1 MWRYTRSNQHLVI
14 QELGLS
20 FTTAVELP
28 TGCSE
33 VELIPGG
40 AQVDVTK
47 ERPKSFERAR
57 CWAVGKQRPLWTY
70 GRLRSYPLVISFE

>member
-1 MWRYTRSNQHLVI
+1 MYL

-47 ERPKSFERAR
+47 ESRCLAKVSRADD
-57 CWAVGKQRPLWTY
+57 VD
-70 GRLRSYPLVISFE
+70 I

>member
-1 MWRYTRSNQHLVI
+1 MI

-47 ERPKSFERAR
+47 ERPKSFEKD
-57 CWAVGKQRPLWTY
+57 VGPLGSNVRY
-70 GRLRSYPLVISFE
+70 GHMDI

>member
-1 MWRYTRSNQHLVI
+1 MI

-47 ERPKSFERAR
+47 ERPKSLSFKQD
-57 CWAVGKQRPLWTY
+57 VGPLGSNVRY
-70 GRLRSYPLVISFE
+70 GYVDI

>member
-1 MWRYTRSNQHLVI
+1 MI

-47 ERPKSFERAR
+47 ERPKSFKQD
-57 CWAVGKQRPLWTY
+57 VGPLGRNVRY
-70 GRLRSYPLVISFE
+70 GYVDI